1 MKKRYLLLLV
11 VVTLGHAVGAT
22 LFPVSG
28 DEAYY
33 WDCARHPDWSYFDQ
47 PPLTIWIITAARP
60 LLGDTRL
67 VVRLPAVLAGLAI
80 GLMLPPLVRRLGGTT
95 RDAAWTLLLLHALPI
110 FALGLS
116 YTSTDVVMS
125 ACYVGAVWAAVAVAQ
140 GHRRA
145 WWGLGVAL
153 GLGFLAKFS
162 IVAAF
167 LPAAVALISKR
178 ARADLATPVPWLAAL
193 LSAGL
198 TLPVWIWGARHD
210 WDNILFQVAWRHS
223 GGELGLKYL
232 GEFLGAT
239 ILLASPIL
247 AVLLAMA
254 CVRAARRPEPA
265 WRVALAGALAPF
277 LFFGFVALK
286 TRVGAHW
293 GAPGLVL
300 AAVLMVLTGTGGRWA
315 RRLGVGLGVATTLLV
330 LIVAA
335 SPERLAGLEW
345 TYRGRPN
352 KIAASQLR
360 LILGNEEI
368 ARGVAERRDEWAKEL
383 GVEPESIWAVT
394 QSYTSVHLFSFL
406 ADRPLDIRLLNVT
419 YGQHGLASLYW
430 HPPEEF
436 EDRPLLFFTE
446 ERKYADPLERHF
458 AEVVADRPFTVDLGE
473 AGERTVLVYRCRDPL
488 DPGRT
493 LSRLGS

>member
-1 MKKRYLLLLV
+1 MKRRYLLLVLA
-11 VVTLGHAVGAT
+11 VTLAHAVGAMM
-22 LFPVSG
+22 FPISG

-47 PPLTIWIITAARP
+47 PPLTIWIVTAARP
-60 LLGDTRL
+60 ILGDTRL
-67 VVRLPAVLAGLAI
+67 AARLPAVLAGLAI
-80 GLMLPPLVRRLGGTT
+80 GLFLPPLIRRLGGTI

-116 YTSTDVVMS
+116 YTSTDVVMA
-125 ACYVGAVWAAVAVAQ
+125 ACYVGAVWAAIAVAQ
-140 GHRRA
+140 GNRRA

-167 LPAAVALISKR
+167 LPAAVALTSRK
-178 ARADLATPVPWLAAL
+178 ARSDLATPVPWLAAL
-193 LSAGL
+193 LSACL

-223 GGELGLKYL
+223 GGEVTLKYL
-232 GEFLGAT
+232 GEFIGAT

-247 AVLLAMA
+247 AVLLAA
-254 CVRAARRPEPA
+254 SCVRAAKHREPA
-265 WRVALAGALAPF
+265 WYVALAGALAPF

-300 AAVLMVLTGTGGRWA
+300 MVVLMVLTGTGGRWS
-315 RRLGVGLGVATTLLV
+315 RRLGVGLGVAITLLV
-330 LIVAA
+330 LTAA
-335 SPERLAGLEW
+335 AMPEKLAGLEW

-352 KIAASQLR
+352 KISASKLQ

-368 ARGVAERRDEWAKEL
+368 AAGVLERRDEWARDL
-383 GVEPESIWAVT
+383 GVPPETIYAVT
-394 QSYTSVHLFSFL
+394 QSYTSVHLFAFL
-406 ADRPLDIRLLNVT
+406 ADRPLDTRLLHVT
-419 YGQHGLASLYW
+419 YGKHGLASLYW
-430 HPPEEF
+430 HRPEDF
-436 EDRPLLFFTE
+436 ADRPLLFFTE
-446 ERKYADPLERHF
+446 EKQYADPLKRHF
-458 AEVVADRPFTVDLGE
+458 GQVTPDRPFTVDLGE
-473 AGERTVLVYRCRDPL
+473 AGERTVLVYRVRDPL
-488 DPGRT
+488 DPKRT
-493 LSRLGS
+493 MSRLDP